1 MKEEKTSA
9 TSIERKEKMKCVI
22 KAPAKINLF
31 LEIGGKRADG
41 YHNIFS
47 LMHTIPLCDTVSAER
62 LYPENGERKIFFTC
76 SDPSLPIDNQNLAYK
91 AAEHFFER
99 FSDSPYAM
107 RLHIDKVI
115 PKEAGLGGGSADAA
129 AVLMCCARLYPEQI
143 RTGSDKLYQT
153 AVSLGADVPF
163 CLMRG
168 AAAAYGIGEI
178 LKPTSVLPDCFIVI
192 AKGPQAVS
200 TAAAYRTLDDIP
212 KSAIRSDDLSEM
224 IACLKNQNLDGICT
238 YLYNRF
244 EEAVFPDCPTAL
256 STKLLM
262 LEYGAK
268 GALMSGS
275 GSAVFGLFES
285 ACIAESAVEAL
296 RKMSGISVWTLF
308 SGDIKYC

>member
-1 MKEEKTSA
+1 
-9 TSIERKEKMKCVI
+9 MKCVI

-31 LEIGGKRADG
+31 LEVGEKRADG

-62 LYPENGERKIFFTC
+62 LHPEEGERKILFTC
-76 SDPSLPIDNQNLAYK
+76 SDPSLPTDNQNLAYK
-91 AAEHFFER
+91 AAEYFFES
-99 FSDSPYAM
+99 FAVSPYVM
-107 RLHIDKVI
+107 RIHVDKVI

-129 AVLMCCARLYPEQI
+129 AVLMCCARLYPERI
-143 RTGSDKLYQT
+143 RFDSGKLLQT

-178 LKPTSVLPDCFIVI
+178 LKPCSVLPECFIVI
-192 AKGPQAVS
+192 AKGSEAVS
-200 TAAAYRTLDDIP
+200 TAAAYHTLDNIP
-212 KSAIRSDDLSEM
+212 KRAIRSGDLSEM
-224 IACLKNQNLDGICT
+224 IADLEKQDLDGVCT

-285 ACIAESAVEAL
+285 AYLADSAAEVL
-296 RKMSGISVWTLF
+296 RKTPGISVWTLF